1 VPDGR
6 QLNTIAQI
14 TLLVEAAA
22 VHEPYIRKQRK
33 LYGEDVRALIDMGRV
48 IPGVDYVQ
56 AQRLRRRAQEVY
68 RSILKQVDCLLV
80 PATPITAPN
89 IGQAEVGIGG
99 ETEDVRI
106 ATTRLVRGINALG
119 LPSLAMPAGF
129 TRGGMPI
136 GMQLIGRAFGEKEL
150 LRIGA
155 ALEDA
160 TGHTLRRAEVA
171 VE

>member
-1 VPDGR
+1 
-6 QLNTIAQI
+6 
-14 TLLVEAAA
+14 
-22 VHEPYIRKQRK
+22 
-33 LYGEDVRALIDMGRV
+33 M
-48 IPGVDYVQ
+48 
-56 AQRLRRRAQEVY
+56 
-68 RSILKQVDCLLV
+68 DCLLV

-89 IGQAEVGIGG
+89 IGQAEVAIGG
-99 ETEDVRI
+99 EAEDVRI
-106 ATTRLVRGINALG
+106 ASTRLVRGINALG

-160 TGHTLRRAEVA
+160 TGHVKRRPDIIMEMNR
-171 VE
+171 E